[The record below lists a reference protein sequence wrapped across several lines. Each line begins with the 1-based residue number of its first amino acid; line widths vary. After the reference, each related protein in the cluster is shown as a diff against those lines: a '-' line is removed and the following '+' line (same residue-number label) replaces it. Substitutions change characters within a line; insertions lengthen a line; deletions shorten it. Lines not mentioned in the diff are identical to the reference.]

1 MEATWG
7 RCITFFFLY
16 PPIKGQD
23 RVLDNIKFRDIKKGK
38 LQPRKKIIYIYS
50 QDPHDLD
57 IIRPLKDFHLFFFT
71 FFFLMKQ
78 EWNYHE
84 FILNSDC
91 QNSAAGSDVAAADVG
106 PIPIP
111 AFGTAPPS
119 DTLPT
124 PPPPPPPDESEP
136 GAGPGWEPDPGAEP
150 DPEAGAEAEVA
161 EAAMEGVKEDT
172 VDIEH
177 EEGLTKGN
185 AWRRRRS
192 RSVRDAMYFVGSV
205 VYRSME
211 GWEGKGYKRR
221 RRRLITRY
229 KGNKKWL
236 SKRETTYY

>member
-1 MEATWG
+1 MEAIWG

-16 PPIKGQD
+16 PTRQRATSESWITLNF
-23 RVLDNIKFRDIKKGK
+23 VASKGK
-38 LQPRKKIIYIYS
+38 ITTRKKNIYIYS
-50 QDPHDLD
+50 QDPHELD
-57 IIRPLKDFHLFFFT
+57 IIRLLKDFHLFFFT
-71 FFFLMKQ
+71 FFSPTNHHTKQ

-91 QNSAAGSDVAAADVG
+91 QNSAAGSDVAAADVV

-124 PPPPPPPDESEP
+124 PPPPPDESEP
-136 GAGPGWEPDPGAEP
+136 GAGPGWEPDPGAEA

-172 VDIEH
+172 EDIDD

-192 RSVRDAMYFVGSV
+192 RSVRDAMCFVDGV

-211 GWEGKGYKRR
+211 GWEGKG
-221 RRRLITRY
+221 
-229 KGNKKWL
+229 
-236 SKRETTYY
+236 